1 MKLNIKKGLTE
12 PECER
17 YRRERNFTDEELAI
31 FNLRVKN
38 LTMAEIQQK
47 LNAKNMPLSEPTIW
61 RRLKSIKE
69 KMRKIK

>member
-17 YRRERNFTDEELAI
+17 YRRECNFTDEELAI
-31 FNLRVKN
+31 FNQRVTN